1 MLRNL
6 HCRCPDPAE
15 NRRTHPQRSGYSLD
29 SSLWM
34 SSAKLGSS
42 PHQKSQSSLR
52 PGVWCL
58 LQTLSTSAAMH
69 RLKLH
74 RMGSSSVTGKRMGED
89 VGPCHTKRLHFI
101 PVKSA
106 CRGRER
112 IWWITNPTLIT
123 SSWLYKQNG
132 CAFSFPQS
140 TKKTKT
146 QFLIQFKL
154 RHLKLAEVLGPFAMS
169 CLQYM
174 WSHSSSWKQRNRART
189 SSPDGLSKMLQTDLT
204 TFGKQF

>member
-1 MLRNL
+1 MFLLPICIPTAKNCDHGSLMSKGLHQWEKLFANSTDDAEMLRNL
-6 HCRCPDPAE
+6 RCRRPDPAE
-15 NRRTHPQRSGYSLD
+15 HRWVNLQHLRYSLD
-29 SSLWM
+29 SSLWI

-74 RMGSSSVTGKRMGED
+74 RMGSSSVTGKRMGEE

-106 CRGRER
+106 CRGQER
-112 IWWITNPTLIT
+112 
-123 SSWLYKQNG
+123 KF
-132 CAFSFPQS
+132 C
-140 TKKTKT
+140 
-146 QFLIQFKL
+146 
-154 RHLKLAEVLGPFAMS
+154 E
-169 CLQYM
+169 
-174 WSHSSSWKQRNRART
+174 
-189 SSPDGLSKMLQTDLT
+189 LT
-204 TFGKQF
+204 TQL